1 MRMAA
6 LLIALAAIGAAVVAG
21 CTVTTGGQ
29 ASAPSE
35 SVSEYRAYVSQ
46 SVEASRSEESKR
58 QETSRA
64 QAQADACETFAMTS
78 NAAVSAGN
86 DLISV
91 MNDEGGYGSS
101 AEAKVG
107 PVINALNTS
116 AGQIDSV
123 KAKAQTDELRD
134 ALTQYVDQSRKL
146 AGAFDNRLSSS
157 TLNSVVR
164 TFNDARDRAGKICE
178 PLLQTK
184 GR

>member
-1 MRMAA
+1 MRIAA
-6 LLIALAAIGAAVVAG
+6 LFIALAAICAAAVAG
-21 CTVTTGGQ
+21 CTMTTGGR

-35 SVSEYRAYVSQ
+35 SVSEYRTYVSQ
-46 SVEASRSEESKR
+46 SIETSRTEESKR

-64 QAQADACETFAMTS
+64 QALADACETFAMTS

-101 AEAKVG
+101 AESKVG

-116 AGQIDSV
+116 AGQIDSA
-123 KAKAQTDELRD
+123 KASAQTDELRD
-134 ALTQYVDQSRKL
+134 AFTQYAEQSRKL
-146 AGAFDNRLSSS
+146 AGAFDNRLSGG

-164 TFNDARDRAGKICE
+164 TFNDARERAGKICE

>member
-1 MRMAA
+1 MRIAA
-6 LLIALAAIGAAVVAG
+6 LFIALAAICTAAVAG

-35 SVSEYRAYVSQ
+35 SVSEYRTYVSQ
-46 SVEASRSEESKR
+46 SIETSRSEESKR

-64 QAQADACETFAMTS
+64 QAIADACETFAMTS

-91 MNDEGGYGSS
+91 MNDEGGYGTS
-101 AEAKVG
+101 AESKVG

-116 AGQIDSV
+116 AGQIDSA
-123 KAKAQTDELRD
+123 KANAQTDELRD
-134 ALTQYVDQSRKL
+134 AFTQYAEQSRKL
-146 AGAFDNRLSSS
+146 AGAFDNRLSGG

-164 TFNDARDRAGKICE
+164 TFNDARERAGKICE

>member
-6 LLIALAAIGAAVVAG
+6 LLIALAAICAAVVAG

-29 ASAPSE
+29 ASAPSD
-35 SVSEYRAYVSQ
+35 SVSEYRTSVSQ
-46 SVEASRSEESKR
+46 SLETSRTQESKR
-58 QETSRA
+58 QETSRQ
-64 QAQADACETFAMTS
+64 QAMADACETFAMTS
-78 NAAVSAGN
+78 DAAVTAGN

-91 MNDEGGYGSS
+91 MNNEGGYGSA

-116 AGQIDSV
+116 ASQIDSI
-123 KAKAQTDELRD
+123 KANAQTDDLRD
-134 ALTQYVDQSRKL
+134 ALGQYVEQSRKL
-146 AGAFDNRLSSS
+146 AGAFDNRLSES

-164 TFNDARDRAGKICE
+164 TFNDARERAGKICE

>member
-1 MRMAA
+1 MRIAA
-6 LLIALAAIGAAVVAG
+6 LVMALAAIGAAVLAG
-21 CTVTTGGQ
+21 CTLTTGGQ

-35 SVSEYRAYVSQ
+35 SVSEYRTYVSQ
-46 SVEASRSEESKR
+46 SQETSRSQESKR
-58 QETSRA
+58 QETSRQEA
-64 QAQADACETFAMTS
+64 MADACETFAMTS
-78 NAAVSAGN
+78 TAAVTAGN

-91 MNDEGGYGSS
+91 MNNEGGYGSE

-123 KAKAQTDELRD
+123 KGQAQTDELRD

-146 AGAFDNRLSSS
+146 AGAFDNRLSNSS
-157 TLNSVVR
+157 LNSVVR
-164 TFNDARDRAGKICE
+164 TFNDAREHAGRICE

>member
-1 MRMAA
+1 MRIAA
-6 LLIALAAIGAAVVAG
+6 LFIALAAICAAAVAG

-35 SVSEYRAYVSQ
+35 SVSEYRTYVSQ
-46 SVEASRSEESKR
+46 SIETSRSEESKR

-64 QAQADACETFAMTS
+64 QAIADACETFAMTS

-91 MNDEGGYGSS
+91 MNDEGGYGAS
-101 AEAKVG
+101 AESKVG

-116 AGQIDSV
+116 AGQIDSA
-123 KAKAQTDELRD
+123 KASAQTDELRD
-134 ALTQYVDQSRKL
+134 AFTQYAEQSRKL
-146 AGAFDNRLSSS
+146 AGAFDNRLSGG

-164 TFNDARDRAGKICE
+164 TFNDARERAGKICE

>member
-1 MRMAA
+1 MRIAA
-6 LLIALAAIGAAVVAG
+6 LFIALAAICAAAVAG
-21 CTVTTGGQ
+21 CTMTTGGQ

-35 SVSEYRAYVSQ
+35 SVSEYRTYVSQ
-46 SVEASRSEESKR
+46 SIETSRTEESKR

-64 QAQADACETFAMTS
+64 QAMADACETFAMTS

-123 KAKAQTDELRD
+123 KANAQTDELRD
-134 ALTQYVDQSRKL
+134 AFTQYSEQSRKL
-146 AGAFDNRLSSS
+146 AGAFDNRLSSG

-164 TFNDARDRAGKICE
+164 TFNDARERAGKICE

>member
-1 MRMAA
+1 MRIAA
-6 LLIALAAIGAAVVAG
+6 LVMAFAAIGAAVLAG

-35 SVSEYRAYVSQ
+35 SVSEYRTYVSQ
-46 SVEASRSEESKR
+46 SIETSKSQESKR

-64 QAQADACETFAMTS
+64 QAMADACETFAMTS
-78 NAAVSAGN
+78 NAAVNAGN
-86 DLISV
+86 DLIAI
-91 MNDEGGYGSS
+91 MNNEGGYGSA
-101 AEAKVG
+101 AENKVG

-123 KAKAQTDELRD
+123 KTQAQTDELRD
-134 ALTQYVDQSRKL
+134 ALSQYVQQSQKL
-146 AGAFDNRLSSS
+146 AGAFDNRLSGSS
-157 TLNSVVR
+157 LNSVVR
-164 TFNDARDRAGKICE
+164 AFNDAREHAGTLCE

>member
-1 MRMAA
+1 MRIAA
-6 LLIALAAIGAAVVAG
+6 LFIALAAICAAAVAG

-35 SVSEYRAYVSQ
+35 SVSEYRTYVSQ
-46 SVEASRSEESKR
+46 SIETSRSEESKR

-64 QAQADACETFAMTS
+64 QAIADACETFAMTS

-91 MNDEGGYGSS
+91 MNDEGGYGAS
-101 AEAKVG
+101 AESKVG
-107 PVINALNTS
+107 PVVNALNTS
-116 AGQIDSV
+116 AGQIDSA
-123 KAKAQTDELRD
+123 KASAQTDELRD
-134 ALTQYVDQSRKL
+134 AFTQYAEQSRKL
-146 AGAFDNRLSSS
+146 AGAFDNRLSGG

-164 TFNDARDRAGKICE
+164 TFNDARERAGKICE